1 MSLSYKIV
9 TFFLGLCFSGFFG
22 HCIVRFTNSRLR
34 NYLSLEEKQPAKLTG
49 ALGVIERIIYTLF
62 VFGGAAYYTYAG
74 IFFGLKIAQ
83 RLITFSKIEKSEQLK
98 NVGERV
104 NVYFICNILSLAFG
118 ILGGILI
125 RYLWAYGPKS

>member
-22 HCIVRFTNSRLR
+22 HCIVRFVNGRLR
-34 NYLSLEEKQPAKLTG
+34 NYLGLEEKQPAKLT
-49 ALGVIERIIYTLF
+49 ATLGVIERIIYTLF

-83 RLITFSKIEKSEQLK
+83 RLITYSKIDDAKILK
-98 NVGERV
+98 DVGQRA
-104 NVYFICNILSLAFG
+104 NVYFICNILSLGFG

-125 RYLWAYGPKS
+125 RYLWNYGQ